1 MKDNLI
7 SFRLKNAI
15 VLFTIMLCYCNTGHA
30 STFNPLAM
38 QLTHVIDDNTIIN
51 VQQDQNGNIIFDN
64 NENHL
69 IYGSNDEL
77 VKIIQKDGAIIHY
90 HYSAMGQQIK
100 QIVNNAE
107 PLYHYYNHGAINGDL
122 QNGNLNYY
130 SEAALLRINPS
141 GIQKRF
147 YVKDNLGSTIS
158 LIDHHNKLQHYY
170 RYLPFGFESDALA
183 HDPKPFDVFDLDSS
197 SKTYNGIL
205 SDHTSGLQFL
215 GNGYRA
221 YNPQLRQ
228 FMQQDSL
235 SPFDAGGINGYTYSD
250 NNPIMAF
257 DPSGHSSVW
266 QKIWGHGGSTIF
278 GTLAPIALMP
288 LAGPLAF
295 VIPSAAFG
303 AVTASIATDSI
314 NNATYHQ
321 NWQQQMKSTGWKNA
335 VIAAGSAEATGI
347 VSSGTGA
354 LLSPAI
360 AGTTGAIVASAA
372 AGAITQAATSQGLAM
387 ALGAQQGFNT
397 NSFLTNAAIG
407 TVTGAAMGI
416 VQTLPVSMI
425 GTFRL
430 SEFNNNS
437 LESFDIDLGR
447 NKLTL
452 IDENGTVHNITR
464 ENVTQLDLNDIYK
477 KIANQSSF
485 ASVVKEVVAQWGIAN
500 GSQTQKVCYEINL
513 QNKTVTGTFH
523 DTWTTKNSANLDII
537 ELKHP
542 AAVQYGF
549 TANLTTETITWH
561 ASIDNHFFR

>member
-1 MKDNLI
+1 MGISNLTKHKRHH
-7 SFRLKNAI
+7 FGI
-15 VLFTIMLCYCNTGHA
+15 VMSTILLSTLGNQSYALPTFT
-30 STFNPLAM
+30 STR
-38 QLTHVIDDNTIIN
+38 QVIDKANLLHYVIEDNAAQPI
-51 VQQDQNGNIIFDN
+51 QYDQNGNIIFDN
-64 NENHL
+64 NENQL
-69 IYGSNDEL
+69 SYDSNDKL
-77 VKIIQKDGAIIHY
+77 IKITQKDGAIIYY
-90 HYSAMGQQIK
+90 HYNAVGQQIK
-100 QIVNNAE
+100 QTVNNAE
-107 PLYHYYNHGAINGDL
+107 ALYHYYNNGAINEDL

-130 SEAALLRINPS
+130 TEAALLRITPS
-141 GIQKRF
+141 GIQKHF

-170 RYLPFGFESDALA
+170 RYLPFGFESDVLD
-183 HDPKPFDVFDLDSS
+183 HDPKSFDVFDLDSS

-278 GTLAPIALMP
+278 STIAPIALMP

-295 VIPSAAFG
+295 VIPSVAFG
-303 AVTASIATDSI
+303 AAAASIAADSI

-360 AGTTGAIVASAA
+360 AGTTGAVIASAA
-372 AGAITQAATSQGLAM
+372 AGAITQAGTSQSLAM
-387 ALGAQQGFNT
+387 ALGTQQGFNIE
-397 NSFLTNAAIG
+397 SFVTNAAIG
-407 TVTGAAMGI
+407 TAIGIAAGIIQTTPKKIIVKPDGKTPQLEGLYVRTPASGETPLNNYIESLHNDVVMYMIEHGNELTARQRLENELQTVTDNYRQLEAIHAAQ
-416 VQTLPVSMI
+416 VSYLEDQVATLQANQTVHASVM
-425 GTFRL
+425 RL
-430 SEFNNNS
+430 Q
-437 LESFDIDLGR
+437 
-447 NKLTL
+447 
-452 IDENGTVHNITR
+452 IDEITIL
-464 ENVTQLDLNDIYK
+464 ENTILR
-477 KIANQSSF
+477 
-485 ASVVKEVVAQWGIAN
+485 
-500 GSQTQKVCYEINL
+500 
-513 QNKTVTGTFH
+513 
-523 DTWTTKNSANLDII
+523 
-537 ELKHP
+537 LKQPYTHG
-542 AAVQYGF
+542 V
-549 TANLTTETITWH
+549 
-561 ASIDNHFFR
+561 